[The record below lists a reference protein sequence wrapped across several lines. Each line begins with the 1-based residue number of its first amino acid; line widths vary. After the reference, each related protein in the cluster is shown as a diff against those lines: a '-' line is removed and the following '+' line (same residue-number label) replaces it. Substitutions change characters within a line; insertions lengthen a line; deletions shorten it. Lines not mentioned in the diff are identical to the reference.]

1 MVRRAWKNAVIA
13 MASLSMM
20 MGSAIPAMAKT
31 GRPDTE
37 GQWKLEKQ
45 AWSFQDSKANTVKGW
60 MVYKGDWYFLDE
72 STGFLKTGWLSRNGK
87 SYFFNTEKGSREGA
101 LLSGWNWIDGYCY
114 YFSEKDDESYGELQ
128 KSTTT
133 ADGYK
138 LDDSGRWVDESGS
151 AYYVA
156 GHGISASGTAQQ
168 VAGASRPVIMESSP
182 SRGGSSSGRTSGGS
196 AGRNTAS
203 QTDSN
208 STAGSEKKT
217 DETKPEK
224 TEDSKKED
232 ETKPEKPEEGKKED
246 ETKPEK
252 PEDSKKEEETK
263 PEKPEDSKKEEET
276 KPEKPEDSKKEDG
289 TKPEKPEEGKKE
301 EETKPEKPEENEQQ
315 SLAVLGKAVNGQD
328 LTIAVPK
335 EIMTKLLAVSL
346 TDPEDRPVSYTVSG
360 DGQGSIISLDREKSQ
375 IRIKANQ
382 AVGNFKTLSRPGKYT
397 LRLMTEEGPLEDFS
411 FDVGTEE
418 KQIDESDGKEFPPRA
433 DREEGEHSLKIT
445 LKDTFKGTAAAFLSK
460 LNAVEVNGVTYQ
472 KADSLSTVEAGEGL
486 YFVEDKTLYLSI
498 PKEKVG
504 EVTLRADGFMHLIV
518 SAQ

>member
-1 MVRRAWKNAVIA
+1 MVRRALKSAVIA

-20 MGSAIPAMAKT
+20 MGSATAAMAKT

-128 KSTTT
+128 KNTTT

-224 TEDSKKED
+224 PENSKKEEETKPEKPEEGKKED

-252 PEDSKKEEETK
+252 PEDSKKEDE
-263 PEKPEDSKKEEET
+263 
-276 KPEKPEDSKKEDG
+276 

-360 DGQGSIISLDREKSQ
+360 DGQGSFISLDREKSQ

-418 KQIDESDGKEFPPRA
+418 KQIDESEGKEFPPRA

-460 LNAVEVNGVTYQ
+460 LNAVEVNGVPYQ
-472 KADSLSTVEAGEGL
+472 KVDSLSSVEAGEGL
-486 YFVEDKTLYLSI
+486 YFVEGKTVYLSI

>member
-20 MGSAIPAMAKT
+20 MGSATAAMAKT

-182 SRGGSSSGRTSGGS
+182 SRGGSSSGGASGGG

-224 TEDSKKED
+224 
-232 ETKPEKPEEGKKED
+232 PEEGKKED

-252 PEDSKKEEETK
+252 QEDSKKEEETK
-263 PEKPEDSKKEEET
+263 PEKPEDS
-276 KPEKPEDSKKEDG
+276 
-289 TKPEKPEEGKKE
+289 KKE

>member
-1 MVRRAWKNAVIA
+1 MVRRALKSAVIA
-13 MASLSMM
+13 VASLSMM
-20 MGSAIPAMAKT
+20 MGNAIPAIAKT

-45 AWSFQDSKANTVKGW
+45 AWSFQDPKANTVKGW

-101 LLSGWNWIDGYCY
+101 LLSGWNCIDGYCY

-182 SRGGSSSGRTSGGS
+182 SRGGSSFGRTSGGG

-217 DETKPEK
+217 DETKSEK
-224 TEDSKKED
+224 PEDSKKED
-232 ETKPEKPEEGKKED
+232 ETKPEKPEDGKKED

-263 PEKPEDSKKEEET
+263 PEKPE
-276 KPEKPEDSKKEDG
+276 
-289 TKPEKPEEGKKE
+289 
-301 EETKPEKPEENEQQ
+301 ENEQQ
-315 SLAVLGKAVNGQD
+315 SLTVIGKAVNGQD

-382 AVGNFKTLSRPGKYT
+382 TVGNFKTLSRPGKYT

-445 LKDTFKGTAAAFLSK
+445 LKDTLKGTAAAFLSK
-460 LNAVEVNGVTYQ
+460 LNAVEVNGVPYQ

>member
-37 GQWKLEKQ
+37 GQWKEEKQ
-45 AWSFQDSKANTVKGW
+45 AWSFQDPKANTVKGW

-182 SRGGSSSGRTSGGS
+182 SRGGSSSGGASGGG

-217 DETKPEK
+217 DETKPE
-224 TEDSKKED
+224 
-232 ETKPEKPEEGKKED
+232 EGKKED

-252 PEDSKKEEETK
+252 PED
-263 PEKPEDSKKEEET
+263 
-276 KPEKPEDSKKEDG
+276 
-289 TKPEKPEEGKKE
+289 GKKE

-382 AVGNFKTLSRPGKYT
+382 TVGNFKTLSRPGKYT

-445 LKDTFKGTAAAFLSK
+445 LKDTLKGTAAAFLSK
-460 LNAVEVNGVTYQ
+460 LNAVEVNGVPYQ

>member
-1 MVRRAWKNAVIA
+1 

-114 YFSEKDDESYGELQ
+114 YFSEKDDDSYGELQ

-217 DETKPEK
+217 DETKPE
-224 TEDSKKED
+224 
-232 ETKPEKPEEGKKED
+232 EGKKED

-252 PEDSKKEEETK
+252 PED
-263 PEKPEDSKKEEET
+263 
-276 KPEKPEDSKKEDG
+276 
-289 TKPEKPEEGKKE
+289 GKKE

>member
-45 AWSFQDSKANTVKGW
+45 DWSFQDSKANTVKGW

-72 STGFLKTGWLSRNGK
+72 NSGFLKTGWMSQNGK

-138 LDDSGRWVDESGS
+138 VDDSGRWVDESGS

-182 SRGGSSSGRTSGGS
+182 SRSGSSSGGASGGG

-224 TEDSKKED
+224 
-232 ETKPEKPEEGKKED
+232 PEEGKKED

-252 PEDSKKEEETK
+252 QEDSKKEEETK
-263 PEKPEDSKKEEET
+263 PEKPEDS
-276 KPEKPEDSKKEDG
+276 
-289 TKPEKPEEGKKE
+289 KKE

>member
-13 MASLSMM
+13 MASLSMV

-45 AWSFQDSKANTVKGW
+45 AWSFQDPKANTVKGW
-60 MVYKGDWYFLDE
+60 IVYKGDWYFLDE

-182 SRGGSSSGRTSGGS
+182 SRGGSSSGRTSGGG

-224 TEDSKKED
+224 
-232 ETKPEKPEEGKKED
+232 
-246 ETKPEK
+246 
-252 PEDSKKEEETK
+252 PEDGKKEEETK
-263 PEKPEDSKKEEET
+263 PEKPEDGKKEEE
-276 KPEKPEDSKKEDG
+276 

-301 EETKPEKPEENEQQ
+301 EETKPEKPEDGKKEDETKPEKPEENEQQ
-315 SLAVLGKAVNGQD
+315 SLTVIGKAVNGQD

-504 EVTLRADGFMHLIV
+504 EVILRADGFMHLIV

>member
-1 MVRRAWKNAVIA
+1 

-20 MGSAIPAMAKT
+20 MGNAIPAMAKT

-128 KSTTT
+128 KNTTT

-182 SRGGSSSGRTSGGS
+182 SRSGSSSGRTSGGS

-208 STAGSEKKT
+208 RKGEDEKKT
-217 DETKPEK
+217 
-224 TEDSKKED
+224 D

-252 PEDSKKEEETK
+252 PEDGKKEEETK
-263 PEKPEDSKKEEET
+263 PEKPEDS
-276 KPEKPEDSKKEDG
+276 
-289 TKPEKPEEGKKE
+289 KKE

-418 KQIDESDGKEFPPRA
+418 KQIDESEGKEFPPRA

-460 LNAVEVNGVTYQ
+460 LNAVEVNGVPYQ
-472 KADSLSTVEAGEGL
+472 KVDSLSSVEAGEGL

>member
-217 DETKPEK
+217 DETKPE
-224 TEDSKKED
+224 
-232 ETKPEKPEEGKKED
+232 EGKKED

-252 PEDSKKEEETK
+252 PED
-263 PEKPEDSKKEEET
+263 
-276 KPEKPEDSKKEDG
+276 
-289 TKPEKPEEGKKE
+289 GKKE

>member
-13 MASLSMM
+13 MASLSMVV
-20 MGSAIPAMAKT
+20 GSAIPAMAKT

-45 AWSFQDSKANTVKGW
+45 AWSFQDPKANTVKGW
-60 MVYKGDWYFLDE
+60 IVYKGDWYFLDE

-182 SRGGSSSGRTSGGS
+182 SRGGSSSGRTSGGG

-224 TEDSKKED
+224 
-232 ETKPEKPEEGKKED
+232 
-246 ETKPEK
+246 
-252 PEDSKKEEETK
+252 
-263 PEKPEDSKKEEET
+263 
-276 KPEKPEDSKKEDG
+276 
-289 TKPEKPEEGKKE
+289 PEEGKKE
-301 EETKPEKPEENEQQ
+301 EETKPEKPEDGKKEDETKPEKPEENEQQ
-315 SLAVLGKAVNGQD
+315 SLTVIGKAVNGQD

-433 DREEGEHSLKIT
+433 DREEGKHSLKIT

-472 KADSLSTVEAGEGL
+472 KADSLSSVEAGEGL

-504 EVTLRADGFMHLIV
+504 EVILRADGFMHLLV
-518 SAQ
+518 STQ

>member
-37 GQWKLEKQ
+37 GQWKEEKQ
-45 AWSFQDSKANTVKGW
+45 VWSFQDPKANTVKGW
-60 MVYKGDWYFLDE
+60 IVYKGDWYFLDE

-208 STAGSEKKT
+208 STAGSEKK
-217 DETKPEK
+217 
-224 TEDSKKED
+224 ED
-232 ETKPEKPEEGKKED
+232 E
-246 ETKPEK
+246 
-252 PEDSKKEEETK
+252 
-263 PEKPEDSKKEEET
+263 
-276 KPEKPEDSKKEDG
+276 

-301 EETKPEKPEENEQQ
+301 EETKPEKPEDGKKEDETKPEKPEENEQQ
-315 SLAVLGKAVNGQD
+315 SLTVIGKAVNGQD

-504 EVTLRADGFMHLIV
+504 EVILRADGFMHLIV

>member
-1 MVRRAWKNAVIA
+1 

-276 KPEKPEDSKKEDG
+276 KPEKPE
-289 TKPEKPEEGKKE
+289 
-301 EETKPEKPEENEQQ
+301 ENEQQ

>member
-20 MGSAIPAMAKT
+20 MGSATAAMAKT

-72 STGFLKTGWLSRNGK
+72 NSGFLKTGWMSQNGK

-182 SRGGSSSGRTSGGS
+182 SRGGSSSGRTSGGG

-224 TEDSKKED
+224 PED
-232 ETKPEKPEEGKKED
+232 GKKED
-246 ETKPEK
+246 
-252 PEDSKKEEETK
+252 
-263 PEKPEDSKKEEET
+263 
-276 KPEKPEDSKKEDG
+276 
-289 TKPEKPEEGKKE
+289 
-301 EETKPEKPEENEQQ
+301 ETKPEKPEENEQQ
-315 SLAVLGKAVNGQD
+315 SLTVIGKAVNGQD

-445 LKDTFKGTAAAFLSK
+445 LKDTLKGTAAAFLSK

-472 KADSLSTVEAGEGL
+472 KVDSLSTVEAGEGL

>member
-20 MGSAIPAMAKT
+20 MGNAIPAMAKT

-45 AWSFQDSKANTVKGW
+45 AWSFQDPKANTVKGW

-156 GHGISASGTAQQ
+156 GHGISASGTVQQ

-224 TEDSKKED
+224 
-232 ETKPEKPEEGKKED
+232 
-246 ETKPEK
+246 
-252 PEDSKKEEETK
+252 
-263 PEKPEDSKKEEET
+263 PEDSKKEEET
-276 KPEKPEDSKKEDG
+276 KPEKPEDSKKEDE

-445 LKDTFKGTAAAFLSK
+445 LKDTLKGTAAAFLSK

>member
-20 MGSAIPAMAKT
+20 MGNAIPAMAKT

-45 AWSFQDSKANTVKGW
+45 AWSFQDPKANTVKGW

-156 GHGISASGTAQQ
+156 GHGISASGTVQQ

-224 TEDSKKED
+224 
-232 ETKPEKPEEGKKED
+232 
-246 ETKPEK
+246 

-263 PEKPEDSKKEEET
+263 PEKPEEGKKEEET
-276 KPEKPEDSKKEDG
+276 KPEKPE
-289 TKPEKPEEGKKE
+289 EGKKE
-301 EETKPEKPEENEQQ
+301 DETKPEKPEENEQQ

-411 FDVGTEE
+411 FDVETEE

-433 DREEGEHSLKIT
+433 DREEGKHSLKIT

-460 LNAVEVNGVTYQ
+460 LNAVEVNGVPYQ

>member
-1 MVRRAWKNAVIA
+1 MVRRALKSAVIA
-13 MASLSMM
+13 VASLSMM
-20 MGSAIPAMAKT
+20 MGNAIPAIAKT

-45 AWSFQDSKANTVKGW
+45 AWSFQDPKANTVKGW

-182 SRGGSSSGRTSGGS
+182 SRGGSSFGRTSGGG

-217 DETKPEK
+217 DETKSEK
-224 TEDSKKED
+224 PEDSKKED
-232 ETKPEKPEEGKKED
+232 ETKPEKPEDGKKED

-276 KPEKPEDSKKEDG
+276 KPEKPE
-289 TKPEKPEEGKKE
+289 
-301 EETKPEKPEENEQQ
+301 ENEQQ
-315 SLAVLGKAVNGQD
+315 SLTVIGKAVNGQD

-382 AVGNFKTLSRPGKYT
+382 TVGNFKTLSRPGKYT

-460 LNAVEVNGVTYQ
+460 LNAVEVNGVPYQ

>member
-1 MVRRAWKNAVIA
+1 

-37 GQWKLEKQ
+37 GQWKEEKQ
-45 AWSFQDSKANTVKGW
+45 VWSFQDPKANTVKGW

-182 SRGGSSSGRTSGGS
+182 SRGGSSSGGASGGG

-217 DETKPEK
+217 DETKPE
-224 TEDSKKED
+224 
-232 ETKPEKPEEGKKED
+232 EGKKED

-252 PEDSKKEEETK
+252 PED
-263 PEKPEDSKKEEET
+263 
-276 KPEKPEDSKKEDG
+276 
-289 TKPEKPEEGKKE
+289 GKKE

-433 DREEGEHSLKIT
+433 DREEGEHSLKST

-504 EVTLRADGFMHLIV
+504 EVTLRADGFMHLLV

>member
-1 MVRRAWKNAVIA
+1 

-45 AWSFQDSKANTVKGW
+45 DWSFQDSKANTVKGW

-72 STGFLKTGWLSRNGK
+72 NSGFLKTGWMSQNGK

-138 LDDSGRWVDESGS
+138 VDDSGRWVDESGS

-182 SRGGSSSGRTSGGS
+182 SRSGSSSGGASGGG

-208 STAGSEKKT
+208 RKSEDEKKT
-217 DETKPEK
+217 
-224 TEDSKKED
+224 
-232 ETKPEKPEEGKKED
+232 D

-263 PEKPEDSKKEEET
+263 PE
-276 KPEKPEDSKKEDG
+276 
-289 TKPEKPEEGKKE
+289 
-301 EETKPEKPEENEQQ
+301 ENEPQ
-315 SLAVLGKAVNGQD
+315 SLTIIGKAVNGQD

-335 EIMTKLLAVSL
+335 EIMTKILAVSL
-346 TDPEDRPVSYTVSG
+346 ADPEDRPVSYTVSG
-360 DGQGSIISLDREKSQ
+360 DGQGNIISLDREKSR
-375 IRIKANQ
+375 IRIKADQ

-418 KQIDESDGKEFPPRA
+418 K
-433 DREEGEHSLKIT
+433 
-445 LKDTFKGTAAAFLSK
+445 
-460 LNAVEVNGVTYQ
+460 
-472 KADSLSTVEAGEGL
+472 
-486 YFVEDKTLYLSI
+486 
-498 PKEKVG
+498 
-504 EVTLRADGFMHLIV
+504 
-518 SAQ
+518 

>member
-20 MGSAIPAMAKT
+20 MGSATAAMAKT

-182 SRGGSSSGRTSGGS
+182 SRGGSSFGRTSGGG

-217 DETKPEK
+217 DETKSEK
-224 TEDSKKED
+224 PEDSKKED
-232 ETKPEKPEEGKKED
+232 ETKPEKPEDGKKED

-263 PEKPEDSKKEEET
+263 PEKPE
-276 KPEKPEDSKKEDG
+276 
-289 TKPEKPEEGKKE
+289 
-301 EETKPEKPEENEQQ
+301 ENEQQ
-315 SLAVLGKAVNGQD
+315 SLTVIGKAVNGQD

-382 AVGNFKTLSRPGKYT
+382 TVGNFKTLSRPGKYT

-445 LKDTFKGTAAAFLSK
+445 LKDTLKGTAAAFLSK
-460 LNAVEVNGVTYQ
+460 LNAVEVNGVPYQ

>member
-1 MVRRAWKNAVIA
+1 

-20 MGSAIPAMAKT
+20 MGSATAAMAKT

-72 STGFLKTGWLSRNGK
+72 NSGFLKTGWMSQNGK

-128 KSTTT
+128 KNTTT

-182 SRGGSSSGRTSGGS
+182 SRSGSSSGGASGGG

-208 STAGSEKKT
+208 STANSEKKT

-224 TEDSKKED
+224 PED
-232 ETKPEKPEEGKKED
+232 GKKED

-252 PEDSKKEEETK
+252 PEDGKKEEETK
-263 PEKPEDSKKEEET
+263 PEKPEDG
-276 KPEKPEDSKKEDG
+276 KKED
-289 TKPEKPEEGKKE
+289 
-301 EETKPEKPEENEQQ
+301 ETKPEKPEENEQQ

>member
-1 MVRRAWKNAVIA
+1 MVRRALKSAVIA

-20 MGSAIPAMAKT
+20 MGSSIPAMAKT

-45 AWSFQDSKANTVKGW
+45 AWSFQDPKANTVKGW

-72 STGFLKTGWLSRNGK
+72 NSGFLKTGWMSQNGK

-128 KSTTT
+128 KSITT

-138 LDDSGRWVDESGS
+138 VDDSGRWVDESGS

-182 SRGGSSSGRTSGGS
+182 SRSGSSSGGASGGG
-196 AGRNTAS
+196 AGRTTAP
-203 QTDSN
+203 QTE
-208 STAGSEKKT
+208 STGGSEKKT

-224 TEDSKKED
+224 PEDGKKD
-232 ETKPEKPEEGKKED
+232 GKKED

-252 PEDSKKEEETK
+252 LEDGKKEDEKK
-263 PEKPEDSKKEEET
+263 PEKPED
-276 KPEKPEDSKKEDG
+276 
-289 TKPEKPEEGKKE
+289 GKKE
-301 EETKPEKPEENEQQ
+301 EETKPEENEPQ
-315 SLAVLGKAVNGQD
+315 SLTVIGKAVNGQD

-346 TDPEDRPVSYTVSG
+346 ADPEDRPVSYTVSG
-360 DGQGSIISLDREKSQ
+360 DGQGSIISLDREKSR

-418 KQIDESDGKEFPPRA
+418 K
-433 DREEGEHSLKIT
+433 
-445 LKDTFKGTAAAFLSK
+445 
-460 LNAVEVNGVTYQ
+460 
-472 KADSLSTVEAGEGL
+472 
-486 YFVEDKTLYLSI
+486 
-498 PKEKVG
+498 
-504 EVTLRADGFMHLIV
+504 
-518 SAQ
+518 

>member
-1 MVRRAWKNAVIA
+1 

-182 SRGGSSSGRTSGGS
+182 SRGGSSSGGASGGG

-224 TEDSKKED
+224 
-232 ETKPEKPEEGKKED
+232 PEEGKKED

-252 PEDSKKEEETK
+252 QEDSKKEEETK
-263 PEKPEDSKKEEET
+263 PEKPEDS
-276 KPEKPEDSKKEDG
+276 
-289 TKPEKPEEGKKE
+289 KKE

>member
-1 MVRRAWKNAVIA
+1 MVRRALKSAVIA

-20 MGSAIPAMAKT
+20 MGSSIPAMAKT

-45 AWSFQDSKANTVKGW
+45 AWSFQDPKANTVKGW
-60 MVYKGDWYFLDE
+60 MVYKGDWYFLE
-72 STGFLKTGWLSRNGK
+72 ENSGFLKTGWMSQNGK

-182 SRGGSSSGRTSGGS
+182 SRSGSSSGGASGGG

-224 TEDSKKED
+224 PED
-232 ETKPEKPEEGKKED
+232 GKKED

-252 PEDSKKEEETK
+252 PEDGKKEDEKK
-263 PEKPEDSKKEEET
+263 PEKPED
-276 KPEKPEDSKKEDG
+276 
-289 TKPEKPEEGKKE
+289 GKKE
-301 EETKPEKPEENEQQ
+301 EETKPEENEPQ
-315 SLAVLGKAVNGQD
+315 SLTVIGKAVNGQD

-346 TDPEDRPVSYTVSG
+346 ADPEDRPVSYTVSG
-360 DGQGSIISLDREKSQ
+360 DGQGSIISLDREKSR

-418 KQIDESDGKEFPPRA
+418 KQEERKGNVWIGRA
-433 DREEGEHSLKIT
+433 FGIRSM
-445 LKDTFKGTAAAFLSK
+445 
-460 LNAVEVNGVTYQ
+460 
-472 KADSLSTVEAGEGL
+472 
-486 YFVEDKTLYLSI
+486 
-498 PKEKVG
+498 P
-504 EVTLRADGFMHLIV
+504 
-518 SAQ
+518 

>member
-1 MVRRAWKNAVIA
+1 MVRRALKSAVIA
-13 MASLSMM
+13 VASLSMM
-20 MGSAIPAMAKT
+20 MGNAIPAIAKT

-45 AWSFQDSKANTVKGW
+45 AWSFQDPKANTVKGW

-182 SRGGSSSGRTSGGS
+182 SRGGSSFGRTSGGG

-217 DETKPEK
+217 DETKSEK
-224 TEDSKKED
+224 PEDSKKED
-232 ETKPEKPEEGKKED
+232 ETKPEKPEDGKKED

-263 PEKPEDSKKEEET
+263 PE
-276 KPEKPEDSKKEDG
+276 
-289 TKPEKPEEGKKE
+289 
-301 EETKPEKPEENEQQ
+301 ENEQQ
-315 SLAVLGKAVNGQD
+315 SLTVIGKAVNGQD

-382 AVGNFKTLSRPGKYT
+382 TVGNFKTLSRPGKYT

-445 LKDTFKGTAAAFLSK
+445 LKDTLKGTAAAFLSK
-460 LNAVEVNGVTYQ
+460 LNAVEVNGVPYQ

>member
-1 MVRRAWKNAVIA
+1 MVRRALKSAVIA

-20 MGSAIPAMAKT
+20 MGSSIPAMAKT

-182 SRGGSSSGRTSGGS
+182 SRGGSSFGRTSGGG

-224 TEDSKKED
+224 TEDGKKEE
-232 ETKPEKPEEGKKED
+232 ETKPEKPEDGKKED

-252 PEDSKKEEETK
+252 PEDG
-263 PEKPEDSKKEEET
+263 
-276 KPEKPEDSKKEDG
+276 KKED
-289 TKPEKPEEGKKE
+289 
-301 EETKPEKPEENEQQ
+301 ETKPEKPEENEQQ
-315 SLAVLGKAVNGQD
+315 SLTVIGKAVNGQD

-460 LNAVEVNGVTYQ
+460 LNAVEVNGVIYQ

>member
-1 MVRRAWKNAVIA
+1 

-20 MGSAIPAMAKT
+20 MGSATAAMAKT

-182 SRGGSSSGRTSGGS
+182 SRGGSSFGRTSGGG

-224 TEDSKKED
+224 TEDGKKEE
-232 ETKPEKPEEGKKED
+232 ETKPEKQ
-246 ETKPEK
+246 
-252 PEDSKKEEETK
+252 EDSKKEEETK
-263 PEKPEDSKKEEET
+263 PEKSEDSKKEEET
-276 KPEKPEDSKKEDG
+276 KPEKPEDSKKEDE

-335 EIMTKLLAVSL
+335 KIMTKLLAVSL

-360 DGQGSIISLDREKSQ
+360 EGQGSIISLDREKSQ

>member
-20 MGSAIPAMAKT
+20 MGNAIPAMAKT

-45 AWSFQDSKANTVKGW
+45 AWSFQDPKANTVKGW

-182 SRGGSSSGRTSGGS
+182 SRGGSSSGRTSGGG

-224 TEDSKKED
+224 PED
-232 ETKPEKPEEGKKED
+232 GKKED
-246 ETKPEK
+246 
-252 PEDSKKEEETK
+252 
-263 PEKPEDSKKEEET
+263 
-276 KPEKPEDSKKEDG
+276 
-289 TKPEKPEEGKKE
+289 
-301 EETKPEKPEENEQQ
+301 ETKPEKPEENEQQ
-315 SLAVLGKAVNGQD
+315 SLTVIGKAVNGQD

-418 KQIDESDGKEFPPRA
+418 KQIDESEGKEFPPRA

-460 LNAVEVNGVTYQ
+460 LNAVEVNGVPYQ

>member
-1 MVRRAWKNAVIA
+1 

-37 GQWKLEKQ
+37 GQWKEEKQ
-45 AWSFQDSKANTVKGW
+45 AWSFQDPKANTVKGW

-182 SRGGSSSGRTSGGS
+182 SRGGSSSGGASGGG

-224 TEDSKKED
+224 PEEGKKEE

-252 PEDSKKEEETK
+252 PE
-263 PEKPEDSKKEEET
+263 
-276 KPEKPEDSKKEDG
+276 
-289 TKPEKPEEGKKE
+289 EGKKE
-301 EETKPEKPEENEQQ
+301 DETKPEKPEENEQQ

>member
-1 MVRRAWKNAVIA
+1 MVRRALKSAVIA
-13 MASLSMM
+13 VASLSMM
-20 MGSAIPAMAKT
+20 MGSSIPAMAKT

-45 AWSFQDSKANTVKGW
+45 AWSFQDPKANTVKGW

-72 STGFLKTGWLSRNGK
+72 NSGFLKTGWMSQNGK

-128 KSTTT
+128 KSITT

-138 LDDSGRWVDESGS
+138 LDDSGRWVDASGS

-156 GHGISASGTAQQ
+156 GHGISASGTVQQ

-182 SRGGSSSGRTSGGS
+182 SRGGSSSGRTSGGG

-224 TEDSKKED
+224 
-232 ETKPEKPEEGKKED
+232 
-246 ETKPEK
+246 
-252 PEDSKKEEETK
+252 PEDS
-263 PEKPEDSKKEEET
+263 
-276 KPEKPEDSKKEDG
+276 
-289 TKPEKPEEGKKE
+289 KKE

-315 SLAVLGKAVNGQD
+315 SLTVIGKAVNGQD

-445 LKDTFKGTAAAFLSK
+445 LKDTLKGTAAAFLSK
-460 LNAVEVNGVTYQ
+460 LNAVEVNGVPYQ

>member
-1 MVRRAWKNAVIA
+1 MVRRALKSAVIA

-20 MGSAIPAMAKT
+20 MGSSIPAMAKT

-45 AWSFQDSKANTVKGW
+45 AWSFQDPKANTVKGW

-72 STGFLKTGWLSRNGK
+72 STGFLKTGWMSQNGK

-128 KSTTT
+128 KSITT

-138 LDDSGRWVDESGS
+138 LDDSGRWVDASGS

-156 GHGISASGTAQQ
+156 GHGISASGTVQQ

-182 SRGGSSSGRTSGGS
+182 SRGGSSSGGASGGG

-224 TEDSKKED
+224 
-232 ETKPEKPEEGKKED
+232 PEEGKKED

-252 PEDSKKEEETK
+252 QEDSKKEEETK
-263 PEKPEDSKKEEET
+263 PEKPEDS
-276 KPEKPEDSKKEDG
+276 
-289 TKPEKPEEGKKE
+289 KKE

>member
-20 MGSAIPAMAKT
+20 MGNAIPAMAKT

-128 KSTTT
+128 KSITT

-138 LDDSGRWVDESGS
+138 LDDSGRWVDASGS

-156 GHGISASGTAQQ
+156 GHGISASGTVQQ

-182 SRGGSSSGRTSGGS
+182 SRGGSSSGRTSGGG

-208 STAGSEKKT
+208 STDGSEKKT

-224 TEDSKKED
+224 PEDSKKE
-232 ETKPEKPEEGKKED
+232 E

-252 PEDSKKEEETK
+252 PEDGKKEEETK

-276 KPEKPEDSKKEDG
+276 KPEKPE
-289 TKPEKPEEGKKE
+289 
-301 EETKPEKPEENEQQ
+301 ENEQQ
-315 SLAVLGKAVNGQD
+315 SLTVIGKAVNGQD

-445 LKDTFKGTAAAFLSK
+445 LKDTLKGTAAAFLSK
-460 LNAVEVNGVTYQ
+460 LNAVEVNGVPYQ

>member
-20 MGSAIPAMAKT
+20 MGSATAAMAKT

-182 SRGGSSSGRTSGGS
+182 SRGGSSSGGASGGG

-217 DETKPEK
+217 DET
-224 TEDSKKED
+224 
-232 ETKPEKPEEGKKED
+232 KPEEGKKED

-263 PEKPEDSKKEEET
+263 PEKPEDGKKEEET
-276 KPEKPEDSKKEDG
+276 KPEKPEKPEDGKKED
-289 TKPEKPEEGKKE
+289 
-301 EETKPEKPEENEQQ
+301 ETKPEKPEENEQQ

-460 LNAVEVNGVTYQ
+460 LNAVEVNGVPYQ
-472 KADSLSTVEAGEGL
+472 KVDSLSSVEAGEGL
-486 YFVEDKTLYLSI
+486 YFVEGKTVYLSI

>member
-20 MGSAIPAMAKT
+20 MGNAIPAMAKT

-45 AWSFQDSKANTVKGW
+45 AWSFQDPKANTVKGW

-182 SRGGSSSGRTSGGS
+182 SRGGSSSGRTSGGG

-224 TEDSKKED
+224 
-232 ETKPEKPEEGKKED
+232 
-246 ETKPEK
+246 
-252 PEDSKKEEETK
+252 PEDGKKEEETK
-263 PEKPEDSKKEEET
+263 PEKPEDGKKEEE
-276 KPEKPEDSKKEDG
+276 

-301 EETKPEKPEENEQQ
+301 EETKPEKPEDGKKEDETKPEKPEENEQQ
-315 SLAVLGKAVNGQD
+315 SLTVIGKAVNGQD

-486 YFVEDKTLYLSI
+486 YFVEDKTIYLSI

>member
-1 MVRRAWKNAVIA
+1 

-20 MGSAIPAMAKT
+20 MGNAIPAMAKT

-45 AWSFQDSKANTVKGW
+45 AWSFQDPKANTVKGW

-208 STAGSEKKT
+208 STAGSEKK
-217 DETKPEK
+217 
-224 TEDSKKED
+224 ED
-232 ETKPEKPEEGKKED
+232 E
-246 ETKPEK
+246 
-252 PEDSKKEEETK
+252 
-263 PEKPEDSKKEEET
+263 
-276 KPEKPEDSKKEDG
+276 

-301 EETKPEKPEENEQQ
+301 EETKPEKPEDGKKEDEMKPEKPEDGKKEEETKPEKPEDGKKEDETKPEKPEENEQQ
-315 SLAVLGKAVNGQD
+315 SLTVIGKAVNGQD

-445 LKDTFKGTAAAFLSK
+445 LKDTLKGTAAAFLSK

-472 KADSLSTVEAGEGL
+472 KADSLSTVEAGERL

>member
-1 MVRRAWKNAVIA
+1 

-20 MGSAIPAMAKT
+20 MGSATAAMAKT

-182 SRGGSSSGRTSGGS
+182 SRGGSSSGGASGGG

-217 DETKPEK
+217 DET
-224 TEDSKKED
+224 
-232 ETKPEKPEEGKKED
+232 KPEEGKKED

-263 PEKPEDSKKEEET
+263 PEKPEDGKKEEET
-276 KPEKPEDSKKEDG
+276 KPEKPEKPEDGKKED
-289 TKPEKPEEGKKE
+289 
-301 EETKPEKPEENEQQ
+301 ETKPEKPEENEQQ

-418 KQIDESDGKEFPPRA
+418 KQIDESEGKEFPPRA

-460 LNAVEVNGVTYQ
+460 LNAVEVNGVPYQ
-472 KADSLSTVEAGEGL
+472 KVDSLSSVEAGEGL
-486 YFVEDKTLYLSI
+486 YFVEGKTVYLSI

>member
-20 MGSAIPAMAKT
+20 MGNAIPAMAKT

-45 AWSFQDSKANTVKGW
+45 AWSFQDPKANTVKGW

-133 ADGYK
+133 VDGYK

-182 SRGGSSSGRTSGGS
+182 SRGGSSSGGASGGG

-224 TEDSKKED
+224 S
-232 ETKPEKPEEGKKED
+232 
-246 ETKPEK
+246 
-252 PEDSKKEEETK
+252 
-263 PEKPEDSKKEEET
+263 EDSKKEEET

-301 EETKPEKPEENEQQ
+301 EETKPEKPEDGKKADETKPEKPEENEQQ

-397 LRLMTEEGPLEDFS
+397 LRDFS

>member
-20 MGSAIPAMAKT
+20 MGNAIPAMAKT

-182 SRGGSSSGRTSGGS
+182 SRGGSSSGGASGGG

-217 DETKPEK
+217 DETKPE
-224 TEDSKKED
+224 D
-232 ETKPEKPEEGKKED
+232 GKKED
-246 ETKPEK
+246 
-252 PEDSKKEEETK
+252 
-263 PEKPEDSKKEEET
+263 
-276 KPEKPEDSKKEDG
+276 
-289 TKPEKPEEGKKE
+289 
-301 EETKPEKPEENEQQ
+301 ETKPEKPEENEQQ

-418 KQIDESDGKEFPPRA
+418 KQIDESDGKECPPRA

>member
-20 MGSAIPAMAKT
+20 MGSATAAMAKT

-72 STGFLKTGWLSRNGK
+72 NSGFLKTGWMSQNGK

-182 SRGGSSSGRTSGGS
+182 SRGGSSSGRTSGGG

-224 TEDSKKED
+224 
-232 ETKPEKPEEGKKED
+232 
-246 ETKPEK
+246 
-252 PEDSKKEEETK
+252 PEDGKKEEETK
-263 PEKPEDSKKEEET
+263 PEKPEDGKKEEE
-276 KPEKPEDSKKEDG
+276 

-301 EETKPEKPEENEQQ
+301 EETKPEKPEDGKKEDETKPEKPEENEQQ
-315 SLAVLGKAVNGQD
+315 SLTVIGKAVNGQD

-445 LKDTFKGTAAAFLSK
+445 LKDTLKGTAAAFLSK

-472 KADSLSTVEAGEGL
+472 KVDSLSTVEAGEGL